1 MMKTKSETF
10 FKRAVVVVLT
20 LYTAAGAAFLFLNER
35 MLPVPMAELLS
46 MFYAGIKNERF
57 LLSIISAVAILFV
70 FVFINLSVFGKR
82 RLKLPMKFLI
92 LLVLIFDMALHIY
105 VFLATFG
112 FQINYLISGALD
124 AVLAVM
130 LFYRNKKRSK
140 R

>member
-1 MMKTKSETF
+1 MKTKSETF
-10 FKRAVVVVLT
+10 FRRAIVVILT
-20 LYTAAGAAFLFLNER
+20 LYTAAGAAFLFLKGR

-57 LLSIISAVAILFV
+57 LLAVISAVAILFV
-70 FVFINLSVFGKR
+70 LVFINLSVFGKR
-82 RLKLPMKFLI
+82 RLKFPMKLLI
-92 LLVLIFDMALHIY
+92 LLVLLFDMALHIY

-112 FQINYLISGALD
+112 FQINYLIPGALD

-140 R
+140 K

>member
-1 MMKTKSETF
+1 MKTKSETF
-10 FKRAVVVVLT
+10 FRRAVVVILT
-20 LYTAAGAAFLFLNER
+20 LYTAAGGAFLFLKGR

-46 MFYAGIKNERF
+46 MFYAGIKNER
-57 LLSIISAVAILFV
+57 LLLAVISAVAILFV

-82 RLKLPMKFLI
+82 RLKLPMKILI
-92 LLVLIFDMALHIY
+92 LFVLLFDMALHVY

-112 FQINYLISGALD
+112 FQLNYLISGALD
-124 AVLAVM
+124 TVLAVM